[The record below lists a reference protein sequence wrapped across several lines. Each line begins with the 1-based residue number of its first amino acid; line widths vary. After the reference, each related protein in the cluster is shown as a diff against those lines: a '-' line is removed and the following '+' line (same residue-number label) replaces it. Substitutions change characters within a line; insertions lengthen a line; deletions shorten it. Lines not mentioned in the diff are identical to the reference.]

1 MIINTIVNRDVA
13 NLQDCESE
21 PIHVP
26 GSIQP
31 HGFLLA
37 LDDTLRVVYCSENCA
52 AFIGIPVEK
61 ILTNRFGAIFSNER
75 EESLKIHLRDFSP
88 QNPLPFILDFQNV
101 KYNCT
106 LQPTGNLFLF
116 EAEPFP
122 DGQMLLPD
130 LYVQT
135 RNFVNYLQEAA
146 SLQALSQLIAT
157 ETRAITGY
165 DRVMIYKFDE
175 HYNGEVIAES
185 KRDDLEPFL
194 GLHYPHTDIP
204 AQARELY
211 LRNLMRMIADVYYTP
226 VPICTVENRTHR
238 DLDLSLSVLRSVSP
252 IHIEYLKNM
261 GVGATLTIS
270 LINNGR
276 LWGLISCH
284 HYSPK
289 NLPHYTRFSAL
300 MQGHFLTSQINVRQ
314 QAEEYALAKSIEHIL
329 EVILSLTNSEQH
341 NFLQNLLSEEHI
353 LKVVNATGFAI
364 LHADVLYLAG
374 VTPTD
379 GEIRGLIEALS
390 ADNLQV
396 PLHTNRLI
404 DLYPASEHFTDKA
417 AGIIYHPFGQHTQD
431 CILWFR
437 PESPLEVNW
446 AGEPEKSIEHNPN
459 GLSPR
464 KSFALWQQI
473 KKFESR
479 PWEKPEVTAAST
491 VSYALQKQIHFGQ
504 LAEEKQK
511 LVQLSEKLR
520 SVVAELENI
529 NWISTHDL
537 KEPLRKIQTFASRIL
552 EDENHT
558 HTPMVIQSVQ
568 RMNDAAVRMQ
578 TLIHDLVSYTH
589 VNKLENNLVPTDL
602 NAVLDE
608 VSTELHVELEEKKAV
623 IDSDLLPQVLGVA
636 FLLQQLFLN
645 LVRNSIKFSKK
656 DLAPHIQIRTTTIE
670 KVITEDNQLLNRPF
684 HKISFID
691 NGVGFDNQY
700 ASQIF
705 DVFKRVHNASQYQGT
720 GIGLAICKK
729 IMQNHNGFIDAT
741 SEKNIGTTIN
751 LYFPQAL

>member
-37 LDDTLRVVYCSENCA
+37 LDEALRVVYCSANCPE
-52 AFIGIPVEK
+52 FLGIPVEQL
-61 ILTNRFGAIFSNER
+61 LTNRFGAIFSDARQEA
-75 EESLKIHLRDFSP
+75 LKAHLKDFST
-88 QNPLPFILDFQNV
+88 QNPLPFILDFQGV

-106 LQPTGNLFLF
+106 LQPTGNLYLF

-135 RNFVNYLQEAA
+135 RKFVTYLQEAI
-146 SLQALSQLIAT
+146 SLQALSHLIAS
-157 ETRAITGY
+157 ETRNITGY

-175 HYNGEVIAES
+175 QYNGEVIAES

-211 LRNLMRMIADVYYTP
+211 LRNLMRMIVDVHYTP
-226 VPICTVENRTHR
+226 VPIFTVENRTHR

-270 LINNGR
+270 LINDGR

-289 NLPHYTRFSAL
+289 NLAHYTRLSAL

-314 QAEEYALAKSIEHIL
+314 QAEEYALAKSIEHSL
-329 EVILSLTNSEQH
+329 EAILSLTNSEQPH
-341 NFLQNLLSEEHI
+341 FLEKLLSEEHI
-353 LKVVNATGFAI
+353 LKVVNAKGFA
-364 LHADVLYLAG
+364 LLNADRLYLVG
-374 VTPTD
+374 MTPT
-379 GEIRGLIEALS
+379 EPETRALISVLANS
-390 ADNLQV
+390 TSIM
-396 PLHTNRLI
+396 PLHTHRLI
-404 DLYPASEHFTDKA
+404 DLYPPAEHFTQAA

-437 PESPLEVNW
+437 PETPREVNW
-446 AGEPEKSIEHNPN
+446 AGDPEKSIEHNPN

-473 KKFESR
+473 KKYESR
-479 PWEKPEVTAAST
+479 RWEKPEITAAST
-491 VSYALQKQIHFGQ
+491 VSYALQKQIHLGQ
-504 LAEEKQK
+504 LTEEKQK
-511 LVQLSEKLR
+511 LAQLGDKLR
-520 SVVAELENI
+520 NVVAELENI

-552 EDENHT
+552 EDENQT

-578 TLIHDLVSYTH
+578 TLIQDLVSYSH
-589 VNKLENNLVPTDL
+589 VSRLENTLIPTDL
-602 NAVLDE
+602 NAVIQE
-608 VSTELHVELEEKKAV
+608 VKTELYVELEEKNAV
-623 IDSDLLPQVLGVA
+623 VETDLLPQIAGIA

-645 LVRNSIKFSKK
+645 LFRNSLKFSKK
-656 DLAPHIQIRTTTIE
+656 DIHPHIQIRISTVERT
-670 KVITEDNQLLNRPF
+670 ITEDEQIVRRPF
-684 HKISFID
+684 HRISFID
-691 NGVGFDNQY
+691 NGVGFDNEY
-700 ASQIF
+700 AARIF
-705 DVFKRVHNASQYQGT
+705 DVFKRVHNASQYQGS

-729 IMQNHNGFIDAT
+729 IMQNHDGFIDAY
-741 SEKNIGTTIN
+741 SEKNAGTTIN
-751 LYFPQAL
+751 LYFPVIL

>member
-1 MIINTIVNRDVA
+1 MIVHSIVNRDIA

-21 PIHVP
+21 PIHIP

-37 LDDTLRVVYCSENCA
+37 IDEALRIVYCSSNCID
-52 AFIGIPVEK
+52 FLGLPKEK
-61 ILTNRFGAIFSNER
+61 ILTQPFGAVFSATQ
-75 EESLKIHLRDFSP
+75 EEALRAYIHGFTP
-88 QNPLPFILDFQNV
+88 QNALPFILDFQQTT
-101 KYNCT
+101 YNCT
-106 LQPTGNLFLF
+106 LHATGPLYVF

-122 DGQMLLPD
+122 DGHLQLPD
-130 LYVQT
+130 LYNQT
-135 RNFVNYLQEAA
+135 KKFVAYLQH
-146 SLQALSQLIAT
+146 STTLQELSYLIAT

-175 HYNGEVIAES
+175 NYNGEVIAES

-211 LRNLMRMIADVYYTP
+211 LRNLMRMIVDVHYTP
-226 VPICTVENRTHR
+226 VPIFTTETRTHR

-270 LINNGR
+270 LINEQR

-284 HYSPK
+284 HYSPR
-289 NLPHYTRFSAL
+289 NLPHYTRLSAL
-300 MQGHFLTSQINVRQ
+300 LQGHFLTSQINVRQ
-314 QAEEYALAKSIEHIL
+314 QAEEYALVKNIDQSLEAIL
-329 EVILSLTNSEQH
+329 ALTGTVTG
-341 NFLQNLLSEEHI
+341 NFIHTLFSSDHI

-364 LHADVLYLAG
+364 LHGETLYLKG
-374 VTPTD
+374 NTPS
-379 GEIRGLIEALS
+379 EQQIRDLISVLS
-390 ADNLQV
+390 HIPAHI
-396 PLHTNRLI
+396 PLHTHRLI
-404 DLYPASEHFTDKA
+404 DLYPAADAFTHTA

-437 PESPLEVNW
+437 PETPQEVNW
-446 AGEPEKSIEHNPN
+446 AGDPDKSIEHNPN

-464 KSFALWQQI
+464 QSFALWQQI

-479 PWEKPEVTAAST
+479 QWEKPEITAAST
-491 VSYALQKQIHFGQ
+491 VSYALQKQIHLSELTQ
-504 LAEEKQK
+504 EKQK
-511 LVQLSEKLR
+511 LAQLSDKLR
-520 SVVAELENI
+520 KVVAELENI

-552 EDENHT
+552 EDENNDYS
-558 HTPMVIQSVQ
+558 PMVIQSVQ

-589 VNKLENNLVPTDL
+589 VNKLQNNLIDTDL
-602 NAVLDE
+602 NAVIEE
-608 VSTELHVELEEKKAV
+608 VQIDLNVELEDKNTR
-623 IDSDLLPQVLGVA
+623 IDTDKLPNVLGVA

-645 LVRNSIKFSKK
+645 LMRNSLKFSKK
-656 DLAPHIQIRTTTIE
+656 DISPYIQIRSTVVN
-670 KVITEDNQLLNRPF
+670 KVIQEEAQFIERPF
-684 HKISFID
+684 YKIDFID

-700 ASQIF
+700 ADQIF
-705 DVFKRVHNASQYQGT
+705 EVFKRVHNASQYSGS
-720 GIGLAICKK
+720 GIGLAICRK
-729 IMQNHNGFIDAT
+729 IMENHNGFIEAT
-741 SEKNIGTTIN
+741 SAKNVGTTIS
-751 LYFPQAL
+751 LYFPAAL